1 MMTLKQKEQA
11 GVLER
16 ELRDI
21 AGREKA
27 EYKRQALAQSA
38 RLLRDLSAQAGWRPI
53 ATAPKDGTF
62 VLLAGPSG
70 YTSTPLRVEVGMWD
84 APDETDSAN
93 YKGSWRTFAHDH
105 FTDGGDEPTHWMPLP
120 EFRQEVEP

>member
-27 EYKRQALAQSA
+27 EYNRQALAQSA

-70 YTSTPLRVEVGMWD
+70 YTSTPLRVSVCQYDG
-84 APDETDSAN
+84 N
-93 YKGSWRTFAHDH
+93 CWRNHAHDW
-105 FTDGGDEPTHWMPLP
+105 FTEGGDEPTHWMPLP

>member
-38 RLLRDLSAQAGWRPI
+38 CLLRDLSAQAGWRPI

-62 VLLAGPSG
+62 VIVAGPSG
-70 YTSTPLRVEVGMWD
+70 YTSTEMRAEVCQFGSND
-84 APDETDSAN
+84 ARN
-93 YKGSWRTFAHDH
+93 QGYWRNHAHDW
-105 FTDGGDEPTHWMPLP
+105 FTDGGDEPTDWMPLP

>member
-1 MMTLKQKEQA
+1 MTREQREEC
-11 GVLER
+11 GLRER

-70 YTSTPLRVEVGMWD
+70 YTSTPLRAAVGCWND
-84 APDETDSAN
+84 GGGYGAKAA
-93 YKGSWRTFAHDH
+93 GWRDHAHDW
-105 FTDGGDEPTHWMPLP
+105 FTEGGDEPTHWMPLP